1 VVAFEAFVYDDDLRF
16 INKPNLNYKWVALSN
31 TTIGS
36 LMASLDR
43 NIIII
48 ALPTIALDL
57 NVSLITLVWIT
68 IGYWVVTASAL
79 LTFGRL
85 ADMFGRVKLY
95 NVGFAL
101 FTVGSTLCCISQTG
115 EQLIIF
121 RIIQGIGA
129 AFIFSNSAAI
139 ISDSFPETER
149 GKALGINQISIVIG
163 SVIGLVVGGV
173 LTSYL
178 GWRSI
183 FWINIPIGI
192 FATVWALSKL
202 KELGHTKIEKID
214 WYGNIL
220 MTLSL
225 LMLLFG
231 ITFGS
236 FQIINTMWTIFFII
250 SGILFL
256 VLFYMKEKRTMYP
269 MIDLTIFQ
277 SRIFTSSN
285 IAIFLN
291 SLARG
296 AFSFVIVFY
305 LQGPSMSL
313 SPLEAGIYLIP
324 VSLALAI
331 LAPIAGWMYDKYKSP
346 SFSQLGLMLSAAG
359 FLMLVG
365 IGEQISFMEILLPLI
380 LIGAGMGIFTSPN
393 RTAIMNSVPQNRR
406 GIAAGTSTTLV
417 MTGSAFSVAMVF
429 LIFSVTLPPEQANNI
444 FAGTFDDTST
454 NTSISKQVILDN
466 FLMSLRYIF
475 LISAFLMITSVVIQY
490 KLK

>member
-1 VVAFEAFVYDDDLRF
+1 
-16 INKPNLNYKWVALSN
+16 
-31 TTIGS
+31 
-36 LMASLDR
+36 MASLDR
-43 NIIII
+43 NIVII

-101 FTVGSTLCCISQTG
+101 FTVGSALCCISQTG

-139 ISDSFPETER
+139 ISDSFPESER

-183 FWINIPIGI
+183 FWVNIPIGI

-202 KELGHTKIEKID
+202 RELGQPKRERID
-214 WYGNIL
+214 WSGNIL
-220 MTLSL
+220 MTLAIL
-225 LMLLFG
+225 LLLFG

-236 FQIINTMWTIFFII
+236 FQIINIFWTVIFIFF
-250 SGILFL
+250 GALFL
-256 VLFYMKEKRTMYP
+256 FIFYLIEKRIMHP
-269 MIDLTIFQ
+269 MIDLTLFN
-277 SRIFTSSN
+277 SKVFTSSN

-291 SLARG
+291 SMARG

-313 SPLEAGIYLIP
+313 SPLEAGLYLIP
-324 VSLALAI
+324 VSLALATF
-331 LAPIAGWMYDKYKSP
+331 APIAGWMYDKYKSP
-346 SFSQLGLMLSAAG
+346 AFSQLGLLLSAVG

-365 IGEQISFMEILLPLI
+365 IEEQISLVEILLPLV
-380 LIGAGMGIFTSPN
+380 LIGAGMGVFTSPN

-406 GIAAGTSTTLV
+406 GIAAGVSTTLV
-417 MTGSAFSVAMVF
+417 MSGSAFSIA
-429 LIFSVTLPPEQANNI
+429 LIFVVFSVTLPIDQTNNI
-444 FAGTFDDTST
+444 FSGTFDNTLED
-454 NTSISKQVILDN
+454 TSISKQVILEK
-466 FLMSLRYIF
+466 FLLSLRYIF
-475 LISAFLMITSVVIQY
+475 LISAFLMIASAIIQY
-490 KLK
+490 KVK

>member
-1 VVAFEAFVYDDDLRF
+1 M
-16 INKPNLNYKWVALSN
+16 NYKWIALSN
-31 TTIGS
+31 TTIGT

-43 NIIII
+43 NIVII

-101 FTVGSTLCCISQTG
+101 FTVGSALCCISQTG

-121 RIIQGIGA
+121 RILQGIGA

-139 ISDSFPETER
+139 ISDSFPESER

-183 FWINIPIGI
+183 FWVNIPIGI

-202 KELGHTKIEKID
+202 RELGQPKRERID
-214 WYGNIL
+214 WSGNIL
-220 MTLSL
+220 MTLAIL
-225 LMLLFG
+225 LLLFG

-236 FQIINTMWTIFFII
+236 FQIINIFWTVIFIFF
-250 SGILFL
+250 GALFL
-256 VLFYMKEKRTMYP
+256 FIFYLIEKRIMHP
-269 MIDLTIFQ
+269 MIDLTLFN
-277 SRIFTSSN
+277 SKVFTSSN

-291 SLARG
+291 SMARG

-313 SPLEAGIYLIP
+313 SPLEAGLYLIP
-324 VSLALAI
+324 VSLALATF
-331 LAPIAGWMYDKYKSP
+331 APIAGWMYDKYKSP
-346 SFSQLGLMLSAAG
+346 AFSQLGLLLSAVG

-365 IGEQISFMEILLPLI
+365 IEEQISLVEILLPLV
-380 LIGAGMGIFTSPN
+380 LIGAGMGVFTSPN

-406 GIAAGTSTTLV
+406 GIAAGVSTTLV
-417 MTGSAFSVAMVF
+417 MSGSAFSIA
-429 LIFSVTLPPEQANNI
+429 LIFVVFSVTLPVDQTNNI
-444 FAGTFDDTST
+444 FSGTFDNTLED
-454 NTSISKQVILDN
+454 TSISKQVILEK
-466 FLMSLRYIF
+466 FLLSLRYIF
-475 LISAFLMITSVVIQY
+475 LISAFLMIASAIIQY
-490 KLK
+490 KVK

>member
-1 VVAFEAFVYDDDLRF
+1 M
-16 INKPNLNYKWVALSN
+16 NYKWRALSN

-43 NIIII
+43 NIVII

-68 IGYWVVTASAL
+68 IGYWVVTASSL

-101 FTVGSTLCCISQTG
+101 FTVGSGLCCISQTG

-139 ISDSFPETER
+139 ISDSFPESER

-202 KELGHTKIEKID
+202 KELSHSKREKID
-214 WYGNIL
+214 WSGNIL
-220 MTLSL
+220 MTLAL
-225 LMLLFG
+225 LLLLFG

-236 FQIINTMWTIFFII
+236 FQIISLFWTFVFILFG
-250 SGILFL
+250 SLFL
-256 VLFYMKEKRTMYP
+256 VFFYLIEKSTIHP
-269 MIDLTIFQ
+269 MIDLTLFH
-277 SRIFTSSN
+277 SKIFTSSN

-291 SLARG
+291 SMARG
-296 AFSFVIVFY
+296 AFSFVMVFY

-324 VSLALAI
+324 VSLALATF
-331 LAPIAGWMYDKYKSP
+331 APIAGWMYDKYKSP
-346 SFSQLGLMLSAAG
+346 AFSQIGLLLSAAG

-365 IGEQISFMEILLPLI
+365 IGEKISLMETILPLT
-380 LIGAGMGIFTSPN
+380 LIGAGMGVFTSPN

-406 GIAAGTSTTLV
+406 GIAAGVSTTLV
-417 MTGSAFSVAMVF
+417 MAGSAFSIALIF
-429 LIFSVTLPPEQANNI
+429 LIFSLSLPFEQTNDI
-444 FAGTFDDTST
+444 FAGTFDDTSQD
-454 NTSISKQVILDN
+454 TSIAKQVSVDN
-466 FLMSLRYIF
+466 FLLSLRYIF
-475 LISAFLMITSVVIQY
+475 LISAFLMIASAIIQY